1 MLKGM
6 LGLKVILLIVF
17 IGVASFATFAS
28 AESSE
33 KIPSWVKTIAGLWA
47 NDVISDDEYLEIM
60 QFLVDNRL
68 LQIPQERVYTDTSFR
83 PAEQINP
90 VLSTNPFPKPTLQ
103 YTPGLAKFEEDGKY
117 IKALI
122 TLKSR
127 DGSYTAKDG
136 KFSIVVLNAMGQEVY
151 SDRKYVYKISFDE
164 YSMPNDNN
172 KIERGFEWNMFASK
186 FKGTATHSGTVHLT
200 FHDKSG
206 TNYKNTIPFENM
218 PFDYPVRQSP
228 DSSFPNYIE
237 VDENLVVGPFLVT
250 VNNVGPFQKQTFGQS
265 EEFFRVD
272 LSVQNNR
279 GSPVKFVIEDV
290 VIMDQNLKLYS
301 SNRESME
308 SLEELILPLGIR
320 EGSVLFEKIPSHLSK
335 IKLFLSIE
343 VLEDINLTDSYKYN
357 DVLEI
362 SLR

>member
-1 MLKGM
+1 M
-6 LGLKVILLIVF
+6 KVVLLIFF

-28 AESSE
+28 AETSE

-60 QFLVDNRL
+60 QFLVDNGL
-68 LQIPQERVYTDTSFR
+68 MKIPQERIYTDTSFT
-83 PAEQINP
+83 PADQINP
-90 VLSTNPFPKPTLQ
+90 VLSTNPFLNPTLQ
-103 YTPGLAKFEEDGKY
+103 YTPDLAKFEQDGKY

-127 DGSYTAKDG
+127 DGSYAAKDG
-136 KFSIVVLNAMGQEVY
+136 KFSMVVLNAMGQEVY

-164 YSMPNDNN
+164 YFMPNDNN
-172 KIERGFEWNMFASK
+172 KLERGFEWIMYASQ

-206 TNYKNTIPFENM
+206 IDYKNIIPFENM
-218 PFDYPVRQSP
+218 PFDHVVTQST

-237 VDENLVVGPFLVT
+237 VDEDLIVGPFLVT
-250 VNNVGPFQKQTFGQS
+250 VNKVGHFQKLSLGQS

-272 LSVQNNR
+272 LSIQNNR
-279 GSPVKFVIEDV
+279 GTPVKFVVDDV
-290 VIMDQNLKLYS
+290 IIMDQNLKLYS
-301 SNRESME
+301 SYPESME
-308 SLEELILPLGIR
+308 SLEELILPEGIR
-320 EGSVLFEKIPSHLSK
+320 EGSVMFEKIPSHMSK
-335 IKLFLSIE
+335 IKLFLSVE

-357 DVLEI
+357 DILEI

>member
-33 KIPSWVKTIAGLWA
+33 KIPSWVKTIAGLWV
-47 NDVISDDEYLEIM
+47 NGLVSDDEYLEIM
-60 QFLVDNRL
+60 QFLVDNGL
-68 LQIPQERVYTDTSFR
+68 LQIPQERIYTDTSFN
-83 PAEQINP
+83 PTDEITP
-90 VLSTNPFPKPTLQ
+90 VLSTNPFPKPALQ

-117 IKALI
+117 IKALV

-127 DGSYTAKDG
+127 DGSYAAKDG
-136 KFSIVVLNAMGQEVY
+136 KFSIVVLNSAGQEVY
-151 SDRKYVYKISFDE
+151 SDRKYVYKISFNE
-164 YSMPNDNN
+164 YYMPNDNN
-172 KIERGFEWNMFASK
+172 KLERGFEWAMLASQ

-200 FHDKSG
+200 FQDKSG
-206 TNYKNTIPFENM
+206 INYKNTIPFENM
-218 PFDYPVRQSP
+218 PFDYAVRQSP

-237 VDENLVVGPFLVT
+237 FDENLVVGPFLVT
-250 VNNVGPFQKQTFGQS
+250 VNNVGPFQKLTFGQS
-265 EEFFRVD
+265 EELFRVD

-290 VIMDQNLKLYS
+290 IIMDQNLKLYS
-301 SNRESME
+301 AYPESME
-308 SLEELILPLGIR
+308 PLEELILPEGIR
-320 EGSVLFEKIPSHLSK
+320 EGSVLFEKIPPYISK

-357 DVLEI
+357 DVVEI